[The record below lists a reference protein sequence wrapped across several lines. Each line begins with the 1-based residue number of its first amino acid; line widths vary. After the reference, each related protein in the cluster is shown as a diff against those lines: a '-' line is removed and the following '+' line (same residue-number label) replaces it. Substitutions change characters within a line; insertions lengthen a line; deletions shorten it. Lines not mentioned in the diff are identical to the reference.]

1 MTNRNWENEFSQW
14 ARPPGKTEDERCENA
29 IKAIRNAIAKS
40 DKLKNR
46 SLTVFPHGSYRNRVN
61 VRQDSDVDVGVLC
74 DETFY
79 YHLPYGT
86 TKATFGI
93 TPATYDYA
101 QFKEELV
108 EALADHFGSGAV
120 RRGNKAIDVRENT
133 YHVEADVAPLFE
145 YRHYSENRNYLCGVA
160 LRPDDGGEIHNYP
173 ERILDRWPQ
182 VPQHYENGV
191 SKNKTTNRSYKGVV
205 RIFKKIRNEMD
216 DAFIAAAKPIPGF
229 LIECMVWNAP
239 TACFRGDTWDDKVQA
254 VFSHLWSSTK
264 EDGRCKAWKE
274 VNNIKLLFN
283 SDQPWTQREAYA
295 FINAAWDYVGVR
307 LK

>member
-1 MTNRNWENEFSQW
+1 MTTRNWENEFSQW

-74 DETFY
+74 DETFS
-79 YHLPYGT
+79 YHLPDGT

-93 TPATYDYA
+93 TPATYHYA
-101 QFKEELV
+101 QFKDELV
-108 EALADHFGSGAV
+108 EALAEHFGSGAV

-133 YHVEADVAPLFE
+133 YHVEADVAPFFE
-145 YRHYSENRNYLCGVA
+145 YRHYSVSGNYLCGVA
-160 LRPDDGGEIHNYP
+160 LRPDKGELIYNYP
-173 ERILDRWPQ
+173 ERILERWPQ
-182 VPQHYENGV
+182 IPQHYENGV
-191 SKNKTTNRSYKGVV
+191 SKNKTTHRSYKGVV
-205 RIFKKIRNEMD
+205 RILKKIRNEMD
-216 DAFIAAAKPIPGF
+216 DAFIAVARPIPGF